1 MDLQGE
7 ENNSS
12 KTGTSAPD
20 VCTKST
26 QSLSHSRGLEEESD
40 TVLSTQNKEMSSI
53 SEELENKID
62 MSNINSQSKLTGYF
76 CSNTIFNLSQNVLP
90 DTEIKILEK
99 DLQSWS

>member
-1 MDLQGE
+1 M
-7 ENNSS
+7 
-12 KTGTSAPD
+12 
-20 VCTKST
+20 
-26 QSLSHSRGLEEESD
+26 
-40 TVLSTQNKEMSSI
+40 LSTQNNEMSSI

-99 DLQSWS
+99 DLQPWS